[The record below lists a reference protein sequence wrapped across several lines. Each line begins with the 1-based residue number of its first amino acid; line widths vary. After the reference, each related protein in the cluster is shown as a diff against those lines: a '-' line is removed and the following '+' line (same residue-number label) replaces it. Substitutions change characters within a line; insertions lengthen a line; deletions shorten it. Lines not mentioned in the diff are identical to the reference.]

1 VIDPRAEYERRI
13 AELDRRAAAG
23 DTRHILI
30 SNLRL
35 VLFAA
40 GALAAW
46 LSFGRA
52 LVPPVVLVVPA
63 SAFVVLL
70 IVHAQVLNA
79 NDRTLRARRYFERG
93 LSRLAG
99 TWAGTGPDG
108 ARFLEHHPYA
118 RDLDLFGPGSLFQLL
133 VTARTEAGEEI
144 LADWLGRTSSRF
156 EAAGRQ
162 VAVEELTGRLE
173 FREALAVAAAD
184 AHVSRSGS
192 LGRWASSAPVGLSVT
207 QATVFVVCAAAN
219 LAVVSAAVAGWMPS
233 LVAGGWLVVAAA
245 VGRYY
250 RRDTWQVIRSV
261 DAIAD
266 DLSLFR
272 ALLERIEAETFHADR
287 LTRLRGALDT
297 RDAASATVGRLLRAI
312 GARDALRNEFVR
324 PLGLLLFVRSLA
336 AVVIDRWHAR
346 HRRDLQT
353 WIDAVGELEALASLA
368 TYAFEHPAD
377 PFPVLAD
384 EGPRFDAEA
393 MAHPLL
399 QESIAVRNDVRI
411 GNGEPHLLV
420 VSGSN
425 MSGKS
430 TLLRAVGINTVLAM
444 AGAPVR
450 ARSLVVTPV
459 RIGASIRVD
468 DSLQEGHSRFYSE
481 ILRIRDIVEN
491 SARGGPVL
499 FLLDEILHGTNSHDR
514 RIGAEAIVRALVG
527 SGAIGLVTTHDLALT
542 AFADAPEIRARNV
555 HFEDDLAD
563 GRLVFDYRMRD
574 GVVERSNALEL
585 MRAIGLNV

>member
-13 AELDRRAAAG
+13 AVLDRQAASG
-23 DTRHILI
+23 EKRHLLI

-35 VLFAA
+35 VLVAA
-40 GALAAW
+40 AALIAW

-52 LVPPVVLVVPA
+52 LVSPAVLVVPA
-63 SAFVVLL
+63 FAFVVLL
-70 IVHAQVLNA
+70 IVHAKVLNA
-79 NDRTLRARRYFERG
+79 NDRTLRARRYYERG

-133 VTARTEAGEEI
+133 LTARTESGEET
-144 LADWLGRTSSRF
+144 LADWLRRTSSRL

-162 VAVEELTGRLE
+162 VAVEELRDRLE
-173 FREALAVAAAD
+173 FREALVVAAAE

-192 LGRWASSAPVGLSVT
+192 LSRWASSGPAGLSVAH
-207 QATVFVVCAAAN
+207 ATLFVVCAAAN
-219 LAVVSAAVAGWMPS
+219 VVVVWAAIAGWIPS
-233 LVAGGWLVVAAA
+233 LVAGGWLAAA
-245 VGRYY
+245 AAIGRYY
-250 RRDTWQVIRSV
+250 RRATWQVIRSV
-261 DAIAD
+261 DVIAD

-272 ALLERIEAETFHADR
+272 ALLERIEAETFYADR
-287 LTRLRGALDT
+287 LTQLRGALDGHH
-297 RDAASATVGRLLRAI
+297 AASAIVDRLLRTIA
-312 GARDALRNEFVR
+312 ARDALRNEFVR
-324 PLGLLLFVRSLA
+324 PFGLLLFVRSLA
-336 AVVIDRWHAR
+336 AVVIARWHASR
-346 HRRDLQT
+346 RRDLEM
-353 WIDAVGELEALASLA
+353 WIDAVGEIEALASLA
-368 TYAFEHPAD
+368 TYAFEHPSD

-393 MAHPLL
+393 LAHPLL
-399 QESIAVRNDVRI
+399 HESTAVRNDVRL
-411 GNGEPHLLV
+411 GHDRPHLLV

-481 ILRIRDIVEN
+481 ILRIRDIVE
-491 SARGGPVL
+491 SAAHGGPML

-514 RIGAEAIVRALVG
+514 RIGAEAIVRALVTT
-527 SGAIGLVTTHDLALT
+527 GAIGLVTTHDLALT

-555 HFEDDLAD
+555 HFEDDILD

-585 MRAIGLNV
+585 MRAIGLKV